1 MTPHGFIDDDKK
13 AIDKYKNEHKDRWLN
28 LLGSVDFDLKEEG
41 SMEED
46 IRDIGVEF
54 DLNN

>member
-13 AIDKYKNEHKDRWLN
+13 AIDKYKNDHKDRWLT
-28 LLGSVDFDLKEEG
+28 LLGSVDFELREEG

-46 IRDIGVEF
+46 VRDIGVELTPDF
-54 DLNN
+54 